1 MPAGSRIEGG
11 SIRAG
16 VLMFVAG
23 LALALCAVQI
33 LHQEATRP
41 HERFGEIVAD
51 KAVKLGVD
59 GVVAVYDR
67 VQPVGVA
74 INYQQ

>member
-23 LALALCAVQI
+23 LALASCAVQV
-33 LHQEATRP
+33 LRLEPTRL
-41 HERFGEIVAD
+41 HERPGEI
-51 KAVKLGVD
+51 AVDEEAGLIS
-59 GVVAVYDR
+59 
-67 VQPVGVA
+67 VA